1 MRISGATVLISGA
14 TGGLGHALADA
25 FGRRGAR
32 LVLTARRAG
41 PLRELAA
48 RSGAR
53 AVVADLADPAD
64 VERLAAESGDVD
76 LLVANAALPGSGD
89 LLDHSV
95 EQLDRALRVNL
106 RAPLV
111 LSRLLLPAMLDAGRG
126 HLAFIGSL
134 SGKAA
139 MSAAPLYGT
148 TKFGLRGFA
157 LSLRQDLHGTGVG
170 VSLIQPGLIGDSGMI
185 VRTGASLP
193 RGMRTVTAGQVAAAT
208 VRAVERDTCET
219 DVASVEMRLATAL
232 AGQFPA
238 LAERFQRLLNTNPV
252 TQHVIAAQR
261 DLR

>member
-1 MRISGATVLISGA
+1 MVRAAREPVDQIQEAAHRLGRRRQRLGAQDGGAGLGDLPQRRRHGRLISGA
-14 TGGLGHALADA
+14 TGGLGHALAAA

-170 VSLIQPGLIGDSGMI
+170 VSLIQPGPSTPAVDRVLSCVFGSGSGG
-185 VRTGASLP
+185 R
-193 RGMRTVTAGQVAAAT
+193 
-208 VRAVERDTCET
+208 
-219 DVASVEMRLATAL
+219 RLDGVFSRPTS
-232 AGQFPA
+232 
-238 LAERFQRLLNTNPV
+238 
-252 TQHVIAAQR
+252 
-261 DLR
+261 